1 MYVLNKHPRA
11 LPPWLAFLGTKQGRY
26 RFLIIALLSLSLIT
40 GTTLLARYV
49 YGRQQSALIT
59 APQFY
64 FESDTLTTTG
74 KTYYLN
80 PNVTELTFSLQN
92 FADELRQSDD
102 DIHYT
107 VTVESTTAPA
117 SPALLSPAS
126 GTLTGKAQ
134 QQVEVTLSNL
144 QSGHTYV
151 VTARGDAGFVQIL
164 RATFTVLPKE
174 PALYQYT
181 DAGNEAYVLLTVWTE
196 NLSGNVTV
204 DFPEGL
210 IPDNSWPDMAGI
222 LTSAGEFTQSFATD
236 SSRVYRFIKTE
247 AYTGQAFA
255 VTCGSITATEKIPE

>member
-1 MYVLNKHPRA
+1 M
-11 LPPWLAFLGTKQGRY
+11 
-26 RFLIIALLSLSLIT
+26 
-40 GTTLLARYV
+40 
-49 YGRQQSALIT
+49 
-59 APQFY
+59 
-64 FESDTLTTTG
+64 
-74 KTYYLN
+74 
-80 PNVTELTFSLQN
+80 TELTFSLQN